1 MNQMS
6 ANSIE
11 IEIGYRGYALFTIA
25 ERWGAKFNWN
35 RQDIA

>member
-11 IEIGYRGYALFTIA
+11 IEIGYRSYALFTIT
-25 ERWGAKFNWN
+25 ERLGAKFNWN